1 MKTFL
6 IIDAANLF
14 FRARHAINP
23 KADLWDKLGFA
34 MHVTLNSVASC
45 WRDHR
50 ADHVIFCFE
59 GRSWRKDFYPPYKR
73 NRAEAR
79 AAMSEQEQEEDR
91 LFFAAFDD
99 LKKFLIERSNCT
111 VLQHERLEADDFI
124 GGWCQNHPDDT
135 NIIISTDTDFYQ
147 LISKNVKQYNGIEER
162 LITHEGIFDKKGNPV
177 LDKKTKEPLPAPDP
191 EWLLFEKCMRGDK
204 TDNIF
209 SAYPGVREKGSK
221 NKVGLREAFE
231 DRNKR
236 GFAWNNLMLQKWT
249 DHNDEEHRVLTDY
262 NRNRTLID
270 LQAQPDDI
278 KRIINEVIQNQ
289 CVPQN
294 KPMVGAYFLKFCAKY
309 ELKKISEFSDRYID
323 FLTASYPRGNNET

>member
-6 IIDAANLF
+6 IIDAANLY

-23 KADLWDKLGFA
+23 KADIWDRLGFA
-34 MHVTLNSVASC
+34 VHVTLNSVASC
-45 WRDHR
+45 WREHN
-50 ADHVIFCFE
+50 ADHAIFCFE

-73 NRAEAR
+73 NRSEAR
-79 AAMSEQEQEEDR
+79 EAQSEAEQEEDR

-99 LKKFLIERSNCT
+99 LKKFLFERSNCT

-124 GGWCQNHPDDT
+124 GGWCQNHTQDQ

-147 LISKNVKQYNGIEER
+147 LISSNVKQYNGVDEK
-162 LITHEGIFDKKGNPV
+162 LITNTGIFDRKGKPV
-177 LDKKTKEPLPAPDP
+177 INKKTGEPLEAPDP

-209 SAYPGVREKGSK
+209 SAYPGVREKGTK
-221 NKVGLREAFE
+221 NRVGLREAFE
-231 DRNKR
+231 DRNKK

-249 DHNDEEHRVLTDY
+249 DHNDEEHRVLADY

-270 LQAQPDDI
+270 LTAQPSDI
-278 KRIINEVIQNQ
+278 KQIINDTIAGSCKPLNR
-289 CVPQN
+289 
-294 KPMVGAYFLKFCAKY
+294 PMVGAHFLKFCAKY
-309 ELKKISEFSDRYID
+309 ELKKISEFSDRYVE
-323 FLTASYPRGNNET
+323 FLSAAYPEK